1 MKNLLFLS
9 SLLLSLIST
18 SKDLKV
24 NTGYWH
30 TNFQL
35 NQTLNLP
42 VIFQFEQN
50 NKLFSLAVLNADE
63 RIILTDVLRKNDS
76 LFIKFPLFDSELKL
90 KVVKKDLIRGAWF
103 NYNKGK
109 NYFIPLIS
117 THGYQDR
124 FPNQPKTI
132 DVEGKWEVTFDYKSD
147 PEKAIGLFTS
157 FQQKKKAGNNQI
169 SGTFLTETG
178 DYRFLDGVVSNDS
191 LYLSTF
197 DGSHAFLFRAR

>member
-1 MKNLLFLS
+1 MKKLLFLS
-9 SLLLSLIST
+9 SLLFSLIST

-50 NKLFSLAVLNADE
+50 KKLFSLVVLNGDE
-63 RIILTDVLRKNDS
+63 RILLTDVSRKNDS
-76 LFIKFPLFDSELKL
+76 LFIKFPFFDSELKL
-90 KVVKKDLIRGAWF
+90 KVVKKDLITGAWY
-103 NYNKGK
+103 NYSKGK
-109 NYFIPLIS
+109 NYFIPLVS

-132 DVEGKWEVTFDYKSD
+132 DVEGKWEVTFDYKSE
-147 PEKAIGLFTS
+147 PEKAIGQFTS
-157 FQQKKKAGNNQI
+157 FQRTKKAGNNHI

-178 DYRFLDGVVSNDS
+178 DYRFLEGVVTKD
-191 LYLSTF
+191 
-197 DGSHAFLFRAR
+197 